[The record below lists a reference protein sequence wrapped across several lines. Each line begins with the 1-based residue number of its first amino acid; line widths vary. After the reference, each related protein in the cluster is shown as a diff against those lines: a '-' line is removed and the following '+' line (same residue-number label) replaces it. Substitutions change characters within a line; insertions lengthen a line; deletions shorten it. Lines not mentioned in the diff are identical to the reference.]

1 MANASARRS
10 FHGPLRTARQ
20 PPRKAV
26 QPLPPSRPLDLV
38 PPQPTASTLG
48 RAVLA
53 AARTEA
59 PTTSERE
66 RIMASVLSALQ
77 CLTSANG

>member
-10 FHGPLRTARQ
+10 FHGPLHTAR
-20 PPRKAV
+20 PAV
-26 QPLPPSRPLDLV
+26 PKPVRAPSRPLELV
-38 PPQPTASTLG
+38 PPAPSASSLG

-53 AARTEA
+53 AAREEA

-66 RIMASVLSALQ
+66 RILASVLTALQ
-77 CLTSANG
+77 RLTSANR